1 MAKKTRHRTE
11 SYEDLRGCAHAQD
24 GVATQRDLRETERY
38 LADRFDDKIDK
49 LNAKMDRMAWF
60 IISSGLGIAVTTLIK
75 IIVQV

>member
-1 MAKKTRHRTE
+1 MAKETKHRAE
-11 SYEDLRGCAHAQD
+11 SDGYLQGCAHAQD

-49 LNAKMDRMAWF
+49 LNAKMDRMAWL
-60 IISSGLGIAVTTLIK
+60 IISSGLGIAVTTLIA